1 MHYGFVM
8 SPKSATTELPVDKDM
23 RDALHN
29 LHERKVDVVHPFL
42 LRVLED
48 FRLGILQLNALKE
61 IVETCD
67 SHIFRRIICGL
78 PTNSHNK
85 TFAGLAKL
93 DTTGSYIEAFRK
105 AIYGMVSN
113 KRMSGDSDFIK
124 ELKVKDL
131 YNVPWRAY
139 WMRRLEN
146 HDKKEIVEIMGLQ
159 VEHIMPQLL
168 LDGWQRALGR
178 EHASI
183 HESYLHT
190 IGNLTLT
197 AANAALG
204 NRSFTDKLRHKD
216 GFAASSLRLNKG
228 LSTLTSWGEAE
239 ILKRA
244 DRMARFAAEIWAL
257 PPKPATPIQVEG
269 GKGRTDSSVWKI

>member
-1 MHYGFVM
+1 MHYGLVM

-48 FRLGILQLNALKE
+48 FRLGTLQLNALKE

-105 AIYGMVSN
+105 AIYGMVSY

-131 YNVPWRAY
+131 YNVRGSGGAAL
-139 WMRRLEN
+139 RCECQS
-146 HDKKEIVEIMGLQ
+146 DLQ
-159 VEHIMPQLL
+159 VAARSPVRAGPRL
-168 LDGWQRALGR
+168 GPAPRQRR
-178 EHASI
+178 
-183 HESYLHT
+183 
-190 IGNLTLT
+190 
-197 AANAALG
+197 
-204 NRSFTDKLRHKD
+204 
-216 GFAASSLRLNKG
+216 
-228 LSTLTSWGEAE
+228 
-239 ILKRA
+239 RA
-244 DRMARFAAEIWAL
+244 FC
-257 PPKPATPIQVEG
+257 P
-269 GKGRTDSSVWKI
+269 